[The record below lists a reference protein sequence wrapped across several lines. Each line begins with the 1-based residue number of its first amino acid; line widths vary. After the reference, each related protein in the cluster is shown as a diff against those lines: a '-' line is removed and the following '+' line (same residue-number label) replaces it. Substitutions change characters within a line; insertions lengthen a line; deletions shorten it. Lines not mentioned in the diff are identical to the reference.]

1 MILTGV
7 TSGALAIC
15 VALLWARRKLVV
27 VTVDGMS
34 MAPTMTHGDRVL
46 VRRRRPR
53 QVRVGD
59 IVVLEPPSEGPW
71 RTAATAGADGRIWN
85 VKRVVA
91 VPGDPVPPEVPGEG
105 RVGAGALAVLGDNRA
120 DSIDSRHR
128 GLYPAERLMGVVVRR
143 LAPR

>member
-71 RTAATAGADGRIWN
+71 RTAATAG
-85 VKRVVA
+85 
-91 VPGDPVPPEVPGEG
+91 
-105 RVGAGALAVLGDNRA
+105 
-120 DSIDSRHR
+120 
-128 GLYPAERLMGVVVRR
+128 
-143 LAPR
+143 